1 MLRKESNPV
10 GKADTI
16 IIIINYQLSIIHFP
30 KKGRFRMLVKSDT
43 KVNKLRIFL
52 RIRSFLMVTD

>member
-10 GKADTI
+10 GKADT
-16 IIIINYQLSIIHFP
+16 IIINYQLSIIHFP

-52 RIRSFLMVTD
+52 RILSFLMVTD

>member
-10 GKADTI
+10 GKAHTI
-16 IIIINYQLSIIHFP
+16 IINFP

-52 RIRSFLMVTD
+52 RILSFLMVTD

>member
-10 GKADTI
+10 GKADT
-16 IIIINYQLSIIHFP
+16 IIINYQLSIIHFP